1 MSFLSADE
9 TVFNMNNN
17 SWLTHIGANNLMSS
31 SLHEFSASNNDE
43 LIETNNYSYWRPSA
57 VHYVEFLIILLCT
70 ISVHTMFI
78 LLAIAVSSF
87 DKPLDTLLNCPFLKQ
102 LLPYPE

>member
-1 MSFLSADE
+1 MLLMSFLSADE

-43 LIETNNYSYWRPSA
+43 LIETNNYSYRRPSA
-57 VHYVEFLIILLCT
+57 VHYVESLIILLMMT
-70 ISVHTMFI
+70 LHNFRAYHVHIARDCCI
-78 LLAIAVSSF
+78 LIR
-87 DKPLDTLLNCPFLKQ
+87 
-102 LLPYPE
+102 